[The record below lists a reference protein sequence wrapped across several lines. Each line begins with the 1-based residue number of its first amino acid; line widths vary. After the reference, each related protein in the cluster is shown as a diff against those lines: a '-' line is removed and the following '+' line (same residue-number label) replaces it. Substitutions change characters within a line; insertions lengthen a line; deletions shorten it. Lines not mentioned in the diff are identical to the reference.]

1 MVRNYLKIAWRNL
14 VKHPTTTSI
23 HLIGLTLG
31 LTTCLLILLFI
42 RNEWGYDRGLKLGD
56 RMYRVNLIRTTGAE
70 VEKSGIT
77 PYPLAPAMRTDFA
90 DWQKITRIHAD
101 RDMSVMVSPQK
112 ILKEDNVVFAEPDF
126 LDLFEFEMLEGNGKQ
141 ILAEPNQ
148 VILTQKTAQK
158 YFGSASPIGKTL
170 RLNNTLKV
178 QVAGVMR
185 DAPVQT
191 NFPVTMLV
199 SFLSMKNYFVFGIDQ
214 WGLRSGGSVYAVL
227 PEGKS
232 PDDYAAR
239 LRQAEKKYFSTRDG
253 ETSTFVLQS
262 LHDIHFN
269 PEYEGTIL
277 APAISPTYLYVFG
290 AVGLFV
296 LLIACVNFINM
307 STARAMTRAK
317 EVGVRK
323 VIGATQGQ
331 LVWQF
336 LSEALWLTGLSALLS
351 LLLTQGMLPVVN
363 DFMQKQ
369 IAVEWMQTGSLLVVL
384 AVFTALLAG
393 LYPAFFLSRFR
404 PIRALK
410 TASEPGRVRSGRVW
424 LRQGLV
430 VFQFS
435 ISLILAVGVL
445 IIYRQMNYFRQKDLG
460 FSREALVTIG
470 IPDSKKM
477 AVLGQSL
484 RQVPGVEQLSFA
496 LGAPT
501 SPNNFGTDMRPDP
514 ANPAKKISISLKL
527 GDADYLKTYGLK
539 LLAGRFLEH
548 HDTLAISGTI
558 PEEKRRYAF
567 VINENTVKALGYAK
581 PEQALGRRIRV
592 GINDIDAEIIGV
604 VKDFHT
610 SSLHKPIEPMV
621 FMNLPQFY
629 YSVGIKLRTSHY
641 AATLAALEK
650 NWKAIYP
657 DGLFEAKFLDESL
670 QELYE
675 DEQRQ
680 FSLLRVFAG
689 VALVICCL
697 GLWGLATFTIERR
710 TKEIGV
716 RKVLGASVT
725 GIVALI
731 SRDFLKLVLL
741 ALLLATP
748 VAWYAMDRWLN
759 EFSYRIDVEWWVFAL
774 VGAAAVLIAFLT
786 VSFQS
791 IKAALMNPVTSLRSE

>member
-1 MVRNYLKIAWRNL
+1 MLRNYFKIAWRNL
-14 VKHPTTTSI
+14 LKHPTTTSI

-42 RNEWGYDRGLKLGD
+42 QNEWGYDRHLKQGD
-56 RMYRVNLIRTTGAE
+56 RIYRVNLIRTTGAE
-70 VEKSGIT
+70 AEKSGIT
-77 PYPLAPAMRTDFA
+77 PYPLAPAIRTDFA
-90 DWQKITRIHAD
+90 DWSKVTRIHAD
-101 RDMSVMVSPQK
+101 RDLSVLVSPQK

-126 LDLFEFEMLEGNGKQ
+126 IDLFDIEMVEGNGKNV
-141 ILAEPNQ
+141 LAEPNK

-158 YFGSASPIGKTL
+158 YFGSASALGKTL
-170 RLNNTLKV
+170 RLNNDLKV

-185 DAPVQT
+185 DMPSQT

-199 SFLSMKNYFVFGIDQ
+199 SFLSMKSYFSFGIDQ
-214 WGLRSGGSVYAVL
+214 WGLRSGGSVFAVL
-227 PEGKS
+227 PEGQS
-232 PDDYAAR
+232 PEQYAAR
-239 LRQAEKKYFSTRDG
+239 LRQAEKKYFSSRDG
-253 ETSTFVLQS
+253 ETSTLVLQP

-269 PEYEGTIL
+269 PDYEGTIL
-277 APAISPTYLYVFG
+277 TAAISPTYLYVFG

-323 VIGATQGQ
+323 VIGATQSQ

-336 LSEALWLTGLSALLS
+336 LSEALWLTGISALLS
-351 LLLTQGMLPVVN
+351 LLLTNALLPVVN
-363 DFMQKQ
+363 DFLQKQ
-369 IAVEWMQTGSLLVVL
+369 ITSEWLQTSSIL
-384 AVFTALLAG
+384 AALALFTALLAG
-393 LYPAFFLSRFR
+393 LYPAFFLARFR

-410 TASEPGRVRSGRVW
+410 TVPEAGGLRSGRVW

-435 ISLILAVGVL
+435 VSLILAVGVL

-460 FSREALVTIG
+460 FKRDAIVTVA

-477 AVLGQSL
+477 AVLGHSL
-484 RQVPGVEQLSFA
+484 RQIPGVEHLSFA

-514 ANPAKKISISLKL
+514 ANPTKKINISLKL
-527 GDADYLKTYGLK
+527 ADADYLKTYGLK
-539 LLAGRFLEH
+539 LVAGRFLEH
-548 HDTLAISGTI
+548 RDTVAISGAI

-567 VINENTVKALGYAK
+567 VVNENTVKALGYAK
-581 PEQALGRRIRV
+581 PEQMLGRRIRV
-592 GINDIDAEIIGV
+592 GINDIEAEVVGV

-621 FMNLPQFY
+621 LMNLPEFY
-629 YSVGIKLRTSHY
+629 FSVGLNLRTSNY
-641 AATLAALEK
+641 TATMAAIETA
-650 NWKAIYP
+650 WKRIYP
-657 DGLFEAKFLDESL
+657 ESLFDAKFLDDSL

-689 VALVICCL
+689 IALVICCL

-731 SRDFLKLVLL
+731 SKDFLKLVLL
-741 ALLLATP
+741 ALVIATP
-748 VAWYAMDRWLN
+748 IAWYAMESWLK

-774 VGAAAVLIAFLT
+774 VGAVSILIAFAT

>member
-1 MVRNYLKIAWRNL
+1 MLRNYFKIAWRNL
-14 VKHPTTTSI
+14 LKHPTTTSI

-42 RNEWGYDRGLKLGD
+42 QNERGYDRNLKLGD
-56 RMYRVNLIRTTGAE
+56 RIFRVNLIRTTGAE

-77 PYPLAPAMRTDFA
+77 PYPLAPAMRVDFA
-90 DWQKITRIHAD
+90 DWPKVTRIHAD
-101 RDMSVMVSPQK
+101 RDISVLVSPQNV
-112 ILKEDNVVFAEPDF
+112 LKEDNVVFAEPEF
-126 LDLFEFEMLEGNGKQ
+126 LDLFEFEMLEGNGKK

-148 VILTQKTAQK
+148 VILTQKTARK
-158 YFGSASPIGKTL
+158 YFGSAPAVGKTL
-170 RLNNTLKV
+170 RLNNDLKV

-191 NFPVTMLV
+191 NFPVSMLV
-199 SFLSMKNYFVFGIDQ
+199 SFSSMKTYFSFGIDQ

-232 PDDYAAR
+232 PEQYAAR
-239 LRQAEKKYFSTRDG
+239 LRQAEKKYFSARDG
-253 ETSTFVLQS
+253 ETSTLVLQP

-269 PEYEGTIL
+269 AEYEGTIL

-290 AVGLFV
+290 IVGLFV
-296 LLIACVNFINM
+296 LLIACVNFINI
-307 STARAMTRAK
+307 STARAMKRAK

-336 LSEALWLTGLSALLS
+336 LSEAFWLSGVSALLS
-351 LLLTQGMLPVVN
+351 FLLTNGMLPVVN

-369 IAVEWMQTGSLLVVL
+369 ITAPSLQTSLILAVL
-384 AVFTALLAG
+384 ALFTALLAG

-404 PIRALK
+404 PIRVLK
-410 TASEPGRVRSGRVW
+410 TASETGRGPSGRAW

-430 VFQFS
+430 VFQFA

-445 IIYRQMNYFRQKDLG
+445 VIYRQMNYFRQKDLG
-460 FSREALVTIG
+460 FSREAIVTVA

-477 AVLGQSL
+477 AVLGTAL
-484 RQVPGVEQLSFA
+484 RQIPGVERLSFA

-514 ANPAKKISISLKL
+514 SNPSRKVGISLKIA
-527 GDADYLKTYGLK
+527 DADYLQTYGLK
-539 LLAGRFLEH
+539 LMAGRFFNH
-548 HDTLAISGTI
+548 RDTLSSASSI
-558 PEEKRRYAF
+558 PEEKRQYVF
-567 VINENTVKALGYAK
+567 VVNENTVKALGYAK
-581 PEQALGRRIRV
+581 PEQAIGRKLRV
-592 GINDIDAEIIGV
+592 GNNDIDAEIVGV

-621 FMNLPQFY
+621 MMNFPTFY
-629 YSVGIKLRTSHY
+629 YSVGLKLRTSNY
-641 AATLAALEK
+641 AATMTAIENA
-650 NWKAIYP
+650 WKEIYP
-657 DGLFEAKFLDESL
+657 DGLFEAKFLDDSL

-689 VALVICCL
+689 IALIICCL
-697 GLWGLATFTIERR
+697 GLWGLASFTIERR

-731 SRDFLKLVLL
+731 SKDFLKLVLL
-741 ALLLATP
+741 ALIISTP
-748 VAWYAMDRWLN
+748 IAWYVMEIWLKA
-759 EFSYRIDVEWWVFAL
+759 FSYRIDVEWWVFAL
-774 VGAAAVLIAFLT
+774 VGTVSVLIAFLT

-791 IKAALMNPVTSLRSE
+791 IKAALTNPVKSLRSE

>member
-1 MVRNYLKIAWRNL
+1 MLLNYFKIAWRNL
-14 VKHPTTTSI
+14 LKHPTTTSI

-31 LTTCLLILLFI
+31 LTTCLLILLFVQ
-42 RNEWGYDRGLKLGD
+42 NEWGYDRNLKLGD
-56 RMYRVNLIRTTGAE
+56 RIYRVNLIRTTGAE

-77 PYPLAPAMRTDFA
+77 PYPLAPAMRIDFA
-90 DWQKITRIHAD
+90 DWPKVTRIHAD
-101 RDMSVMVSPQK
+101 RDVSVKVSPQK
-112 ILKEDNVVFAEPDF
+112 ILKEDNIVFAEPEL
-126 LDLFEFEMLEGNGKQ
+126 LDLFEFKMVEGNGKK

-148 VILTQKTAQK
+148 VILTQKIAQK
-158 YFGSASPIGKTL
+158 YFGAASALGKSL
-170 RLNNTLKV
+170 RLNDLTV
-178 QVAGVMR
+178 QVAGIMR
-185 DAPVQT
+185 DAPSQT
-191 NFPVTMLV
+191 NFPVNMLV
-199 SFLSMKNYFVFGIDQ
+199 SFSSMKTYFSFGIDQ

-227 PEGKS
+227 PAGKS
-232 PDDYAAR
+232 PEQYAAR
-239 LRQAEKKYFSTRDG
+239 LRKAEKKYFSDRDG
-253 ETSTFVLQS
+253 ETSTFVLQP

-269 PEYEGTIL
+269 PEYDGTIL
-277 APAISPTYLYVFG
+277 AAAISPTYLYVFG

-323 VIGATQGQ
+323 VIGATQRQ

-336 LSEALWLTGLSALLS
+336 LSEAFWLTGVSGVLS

-363 DFMQKQ
+363 DFLQKQ
-369 IAVEWMQTGSLLVVL
+369 IYVQWIETSIILAVL
-384 AVFTALLAG
+384 ALFTALLAG

-410 TASEPGRVRSGRVW
+410 TATEQGGFRSGRVW

-460 FSREALVTIG
+460 FNREALVTVAV
-470 IPDSKKM
+470 PDSKKM

-484 RQVPGVEQLSFA
+484 RQIPGVEQLSFA

-527 GDADYLKTYGLK
+527 ADADYLKTYGLK
-539 LLAGRFLEH
+539 LIAGRFLTH
-548 HDTLAISGTI
+548 HDTLSISASI

-567 VINENTVKALGYAK
+567 VVNENTVKALGYAK

-592 GINDIDAEIIGV
+592 GINDIEAEIVGV

-621 FMNLPQFY
+621 MMNLPMFY
-629 YSVGIKLRTSHY
+629 YSVGIKLRTSNY
-641 AATLAALEK
+641 TATMAAIEK
-650 NWKAIYP
+650 SWKEIYP
-657 DGLFEAKFLDESL
+657 DGLFEAKFLDDSL

-689 VALVICCL
+689 IALVICCL

-716 RKVLGASVT
+716 RKVLGASIM

-731 SRDFLKLVLL
+731 SKDFLKLVLL
-741 ALLLATP
+741 ALVIATP
-748 VAWYAMDRWLN
+748 IAWYAMESWLK
-759 EFSYRIDVEWWVFAL
+759 EFSYRIDVEWWVFVL
-774 VGAAAVLIAFLT
+774 VGAVSVLVAFVT